1 MPSTHKERD
10 KIVTTAPARHT
21 WETRSLN
28 GLHASVIYQI
38 PRISWVHWIP
48 VTFRANSIVRLVF
61 HLIIFNS
68 LYRCCCPMAYVSFQ
82 STFNNNSCHSCQ
94 NFLWVWW
101 VFDLIL
107 FLYLQMLLLYS
118 TLFVILSLCTCPVTS
133 LRACGG
139 ELTNLLM
146 EHCGEVKRMD
156 LPPIKRMG
164 SDSESFE
171 NNELEEHDGYPGVF
185 QKGKSERYW
194 SRALCFSEILN
205 VVVITSNDR
214 KVGRLIICSETLIS
228 IHEFHN
234 NVWDNKVHSLIAKA

>member
-1 MPSTHKERD
+1 MLQWFIRFPELAEFTEFLLHLGQ
-10 KIVTTAPARHT
+10 I
-21 WETRSLN
+21 SLFC
-28 GLHASVIYQI
+28 LCF
-38 PRISWVHWIP
+38 IS
-48 VTFRANSIVRLVF
+48 SY
-61 HLIIFNS
+61 LIH
-68 LYRCCCPMAYVSFQ
+68 LYRCCCSMSYVSFQ

-94 NFLWVWW
+94 NFLCRWW
-101 VFDLIL
+101 VLDLIV

-171 NNELEEHDGYPGVF
+171 DNELREHDGYPDVF
-185 QKGKSERYW
+185 QKG
-194 SRALCFSEILN
+194 
-205 VVVITSNDR
+205 TSVLR
-214 KVGRLIICSETLIS
+214 
-228 IHEFHN
+228 F
-234 NVWDNKVHSLIAKA
+234 